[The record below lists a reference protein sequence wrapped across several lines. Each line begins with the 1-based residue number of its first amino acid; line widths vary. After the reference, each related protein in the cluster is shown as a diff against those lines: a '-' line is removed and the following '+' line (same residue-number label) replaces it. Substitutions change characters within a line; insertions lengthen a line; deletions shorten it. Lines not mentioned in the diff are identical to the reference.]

1 MCTSHVGPNR
11 LRPTHSMPCRAAAED
26 DSSVS
31 SLASDETGDTP
42 KSVLEPKKRGGAAAV
57 VSVR

>member
-1 MCTSHVGPNR
+1 
-11 LRPTHSMPCRAAAED
+11 MPCRAAAED